1 MKKYFIVVSI
11 GITVSTNALCE
22 INVCGNVH
30 NYNTLLNYGG
40 TSGYTVYTVM
50 SATPDDNGVLV
61 GYSSG
66 DCVCVKCAIKSG
78 NTYTGCTAYDES
90 NWPYPGYGYPSDWKT
105 HCTEETPEPETY
117 AWDEYLDGLS
127 CQPCPTGSYGAYES
141 YITHQETE
149 CAYCD
154 NNYYWNDSMKQCM
167 PCPGGGQTNS
177 PLYQNSHISIT
188 KCYLPTDKE
197 YSDSTGKYSYTQ
209 NCYYKN

>member
-105 HCTEETPEPETY
+105 HCTEETPEPETC

-177 PLYQNSHISIT
+177 PLYQNIHISIT

-209 NCYYKN
+209 NCYYTN